1 MQHLAKPFPASAK
14 YLSTFHSKH
23 HNSTHF
29 PIDEILKA
37 KSLGVFP
44 RPGKTGAT
52 RLISMLCIFAATS
65 IPDALLE
72 MQTIALLMSCKPLS
86 RNKRGTRAN
95 CFDLADLI
103 LPFFC
108 PCHSPLLLV
117 HTTVAAVVTVRNN
130 ASPSCM
136 TNNYCT
142 SQ

>member
-1 MQHLAKPFPASAK
+1 MQHLAKPFSASAK

-29 PIDEILKA
+29 QIDGILKA

-44 RPGKTGAT
+44 RPGKTAAT

-103 LPFFC
+103 LPFLSLSF
-108 PCHSPLLLV
+108 
-117 HTTVAAVVTVRNN
+117 
-130 ASPSCM
+130 PSI
-136 TNNYCT
+136 T
-142 SQ
+142 SSYNTSSCDCSQQCLPKLYHK